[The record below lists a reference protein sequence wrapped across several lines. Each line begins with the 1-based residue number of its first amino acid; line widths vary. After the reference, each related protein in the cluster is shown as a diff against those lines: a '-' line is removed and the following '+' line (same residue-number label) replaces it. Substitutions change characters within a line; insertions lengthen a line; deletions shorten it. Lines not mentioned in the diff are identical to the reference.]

1 MKKIIYISILAASTV
16 LTGCDDLFEPAL
28 ENHRPLEAMWSEP
41 SYAQGILANAYIL
54 LPYQTG
60 PQSDVATDDA
70 VTNEL
75 TSNYLRMAT
84 GSWAQEMDPMSQW
97 QARYNAINYLNI
109 MIENTEKVVWA
120 NTPALNKMYCDRF
133 LGESYALRAL
143 NYYYLLRAHAGYT
156 ESGQLMGVPLLLSSL
171 NSENSDADFNQPR
184 ATFKACVDQINA
196 DLNNALQLLQYEDGD
211 VKSEDDVPAKYKS
224 LGASMSDYNRAFGN
238 HQRGKVNGRIVE
250 GIRAQVALFAASPAY
265 NAESGITW
273 QQAADMAAVAL
284 DRIGGVAG
292 MASDGWTWSTN
303 NSQIDGL
310 KSGVNP
316 AEILWRENYSGD
328 GEHGLEDNHF
338 PPSLNGKG
346 RVNPTQNL
354 VDAFPMKN
362 GYPITDAAN
371 SGYNPQDPYTGRDP
385 RLAASIVYN
394 GDKMGSAEIITGT
407 YGNNRDALNRDNGS
421 STRTGYYM
429 RKWLR
434 SDVNLNPTS
443 TTGHRH
449 YTPRI
454 RYTELFL
461 DYAEAANE
469 AWGPTGTGSHG
480 YSAKDV
486 IKALRTRA
494 GVGTDNGDPYLES
507 CAADKNKMRE
517 LIRNERRLELCFENQ
532 RFYDLRRWKVELS
545 ILNESAKGMQ
555 IDKLDNGQ
563 LKFTVLPSVE
573 VRNYQDYMYYGPIP
587 FTELQKYNAL
597 EQNKGWRK

>member
-1 MKKIIYISILAASTV
+1 MKKYIYISVLAASTV
-16 LTGCDDLFEPAL
+16 LTSCDDLFEPAI
-28 ENHRPLEAMWSEP
+28 ENQRPLEAMWSEP
-41 SYAQGILANAYIL
+41 SFAQGILANAYIL

-97 QARYNAINYLNI
+97 QNRYNAINYLNI
-109 MIENTEKVVWA
+109 MLENSDKVAWA
-120 NTPALNKMYCDRF
+120 KTPVLNKMYCDRF
-133 LGESYALRAL
+133 MGESYALRAL

-156 ESGQLMGVPLLLSSL
+156 ADGRLMGVPLLLKAQDS
-171 NSENSDADFNQPR
+171 NSQTEFNTPR
-184 ATFKACVDQINA
+184 ATFKDCIDQINA
-196 DLNNALQLLQYEDGD
+196 DLTAALQLLMYEDGD
-211 VKSEDDVPAKYKS
+211 IKSEDQVPAKYKS
-224 LGASMSDYNRAFGN
+224 QGANMSDYNRAFGN
-238 HQRGKVNGRIVE
+238 HMRGKINGRIVE

-265 NAESGITW
+265 DPSGANW
-273 QQAADMAAVAL
+273 AQAADLAAVAL

-292 MASDGWTWSTN
+292 IDKDGWKWSTN

-316 AEILWRENYSGD
+316 TEILWRENYSGD
-328 GEHGLEDNHF
+328 GEHGLEDNNF
-338 PPSLNGKG
+338 PPSLYGKG

-354 VDAFPMKN
+354 VDAFPMAN
-362 GYPITDAAN
+362 GFPITEGA
-371 SGYNPQDPYTGRDP
+371 SGYNANDPYLGRDP

-407 YGNNRDALNRDNGS
+407 YGTNRDALNRENGS

-434 SDVNLNPTS
+434 SDVNLNPSS

-469 AWGPTGTGSHG
+469 AWGPTGKGTHG

-486 IKALRTRA
+486 IKAIRHRA
-494 GVGTDNGDPYLES
+494 GVGGDDDPYLEL
-507 CAADKNKMRE
+507 CAVNKDKMRE
-517 LIRNERRLELCFENQ
+517 LIRNERRLELCFENH
-532 RFYDLRRWKVELS
+532 RFYDLRRWKVDLS
-545 ILNESAKGMQ
+545 KLNETAKGMQ
-555 IDKLDNGQ
+555 IDKQDDGTLT
-563 LKFTVLPSVE
+563 FSVLPNVE
-573 VRNYQDYMYYGPIP
+573 VRNYKDYMYYGPIP
-587 FTELQKYNAL
+587 FSELQKWDLL
-597 EQNKGWRK
+597 EQNAGWKK